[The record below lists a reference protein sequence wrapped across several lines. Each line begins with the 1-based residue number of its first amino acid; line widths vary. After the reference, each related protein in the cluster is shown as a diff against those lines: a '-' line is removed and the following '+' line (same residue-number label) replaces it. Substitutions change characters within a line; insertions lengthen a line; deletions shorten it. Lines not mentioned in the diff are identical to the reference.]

1 MEENIL
7 EMQNISKSFFGVR
20 VLFDVNF
27 SVRRGE
33 VHALLGE
40 NGAGKSTLT
49 KILSAVYR
57 KESGEII
64 LDGKPLHADSPR
76 AAMDAGVSVI
86 FQEFN
91 LNPHATIYDNIFLG
105 REYMKNGLVGRT
117 REIAEARRLLE
128 RMEMPLDPC
137 MEVRHLSTAQK
148 QVVEIC
154 KALSTETKV
163 IVFDEPTASITD
175 KETSLLFKIIRQ
187 LRSEGVGIVY
197 ISHRLEEIFEICD
210 RCTIMRDGC
219 SVATFDV
226 AGVTKDRLTEL
237 MVGRTV
243 QFTRNINPRVKADET
258 VLSVR
263 NLTYKDRVKTSALN
277 SSAARCSASQGWS
290 VRGAPS

>member
-137 MEVRHLSTAQK
+137 MEVSHLSTAQK
-148 QVVEIC
+148 QVV
-154 KALSTETKV
+154 
-163 IVFDEPTASITD
+163 
-175 KETSLLFKIIRQ
+175 
-187 LRSEGVGIVY
+187 
-197 ISHRLEEIFEICD
+197 EICD

-243 QFTRNINPRVKADET
+243 QFTRNINPRVKTDET

-263 NLTYKDRVKTSALN
+263 NLSYKGRVKTSALN

-290 VRGAPS
+290 VRGAQS

>member
-1 MEENIL
+1 
-7 EMQNISKSFFGVR
+7 MQNISKSFFGVR

-105 REYMKNGLVGRT
+105 REDMKNGLVGRT

-148 QVVEIC
+148 QIVEIC
-154 KALSTETKV
+154 KALSNEAKV

-175 KETSLLFKIIRQ
+175 KETALLFKIIRQ

-243 QFTRNINPRVKADET
+243 QFTRNINPHVKADET

-263 NLTYKDRVKTSALN
+263 NLSYKGRVKTSALN

>member
-1 MEENIL
+1 
-7 EMQNISKSFFGVR
+7 
-20 VLFDVNF
+20 
-27 SVRRGE
+27 
-33 VHALLGE
+33 
-40 NGAGKSTLT
+40 
-49 KILSAVYR
+49 
-57 KESGEII
+57 
-64 LDGKPLHADSPR
+64 
-76 AAMDAGVSVI
+76 MDAGVSVI

-105 REYMKNGLVGRT
+105 REDMKNGLVGRT

-154 KALSTETKV
+154 KALSTEAKV

-175 KETSLLFKIIRQ
+175 KETALLFKIIRQ

-243 QFTRNINPRVKADET
+243 QFTRNINPHVKADET

-263 NLTYKDRVKTSALN
+263 NLSYKGRVKTSALN

>member
-91 LNPHATIYDNIFLG
+91 LNPHAAIYDNIFLG
-105 REYMKNGLVGRT
+105 RGYMKNGLVDRT

-154 KALSTETKV
+154 KALSTEAKV

-243 QFTRNINPRVKADET
+243 QFTRNINPRVKTDET